1 MQLRLIINDA
11 TRRLDQRV
19 RDWITSFNSVGLEL
33 ADDEVMLSHLN
44 EEVTDYIDTAVGG
57 GDYHID
63 GGTWDSVYT
72 SDQVINSGGW

>member
-11 TRRLDQRV
+11 TRRLDQRL

-44 EEVTDYIDTAVGG
+44 EEVTDYITSVN
-57 GDYHID
+57 GDSNID
-63 GGTWDSVYT
+63 GGRADTIYLPSQNY
-72 SDQVINSGGW
+72 NGGGA